1 MAFPPV
7 VVADADVLFGA
18 TTRGLLIQ
26 LDYAGLLHLHWSP
39 LILDEMSRALV
50 KSGRKPDI
58 ASAKAHEA
66 LMDLSLP
73 NAMVDVSTVQAQ
85 YEVVSN
91 AVRSAKDTHV
101 AACAYAL
108 LAIKAYP
115 GRKAINLVSK
125 NTKDFKIHQLEQLGV
140 LVQRPDRFL
149 SDMFDKN
156 PAGIAA
162 AFAALRGSL
171 KSSPTPERLLDKV
184 TEDGQRN
191 FAAAMLAA
199 NQGGTIAL

>member
-1 MAFPPV
+1 MVLPPA
-7 VVADADVLFGA
+7 VVADADALFGA

-50 KSGRKPDI
+50 KSGRKPHI

-115 GRKAINLVSK
+115 GRKAINLVCWRWSK
-125 NTKDFKIHQLEQLGV
+125 SASIRWRG
-140 LVQRPDRFL
+140 RGFL
-149 SDMFDKN
+149 RV
-156 PAGIAA
+156 P
-162 AFAALRGSL
+162 SL
-171 KSSPTPERLLDKV
+171 S
-184 TEDGQRN
+184 
-191 FAAAMLAA
+191 
-199 NQGGTIAL
+199 IC

>member
-1 MAFPPV
+1 MALPPV

-58 ASAKAHEA
+58 ASAKVHEA

-73 NAMVDVSTVQAQ
+73 NAMVDVATVQAQ

-101 AACAYAL
+101 AACSYAL

-162 AFAALRGSL
+162 AFAAFRANL
-171 KSSPTPERLLDKV
+171 KSNPTPKRLLDKL

-191 FAAAMLAA
+191 FAAVMLAA
-199 NQGGTIAL
+199 NQGGTIEL

>member
-1 MAFPPV
+1 MALRPV

-50 KSGRKPDI
+50 ASGRKPDM
-58 ASAKAHEA
+58 ASARAHEA

-73 NAMVDVSTVQAQ
+73 NAMVDIATVQAQ
-85 YEVVSN
+85 YAVVSN

-108 LAIKAYP
+108 LVIKAYP
-115 GRKAINLVSK
+115 GRKAIDMVTK
-125 NTKDFKIHQLEQLGV
+125 NTRDFKIRQLEQLGV
-140 LVQRPDRFL
+140 MVQTPDRFL
-149 SDMFDKN
+149 WNMFDKN

-162 AFAALRGSL
+162 AFSAFRGSL
-171 KSSPTPERLLDKV
+171 KSNPTPKRLLGKLA
-184 TEDGQRN
+184 EDGQDH

-199 NQGGTIAL
+199 SQGGSIEL